1 MTLCE
6 ATTEPPPDLLPCH
19 LQGGVHGEEQT
30 PAGAAQ
36 RAEDGDRKPE
46 AEGEGDA
53 AGRHPQPERRARDQQ
68 AEQLQKGLVR
78 RRTISQ
84 ACRGHPDAVQQYC
97 VFPLVEWFNGAE
109 TDMVEFLKIEQ
120 HGFG

>member
-1 MTLCE
+1 MTLSQT
-6 ATTEPPPDLLPCH
+6 ATKPPPDLRPCR

-53 AGRHPQPERRARDQQ
+53 AGHHPQPERGAGDQQ
-68 AEQLQKGLVR
+68 AEQLQKGR
-78 RRTISQ
+78 Q
-84 ACRGHPDAVQQYC
+84 ATGDESAALWVS
-97 VFPLVEWFNGAE
+97 LG
-109 TDMVEFLKIEQ
+109 
-120 HGFG
+120 